1 MSQSSSLHEGRRRRV
16 AGTLAAILV
25 LLPAGIAAQQPSDP
39 GRRLA
44 ELGITLP
51 AVARPLA
58 NYVPWVLSGNQ
69 LWVAG
74 QVPAVT
80 GRLGADLS
88 VEQGHAAARETCIK
102 SIAVISAA
110 LDGDLRRVRRILRV
124 SGFVRATPEFTA
136 HPQVIN
142 GCSDLLVQ
150 VFGEAGRHSRIA
162 VGMAS
167 LPNGAAVEVDMV
179 VEVGPAPGP
188 GAP

>member
-1 MSQSSSLHEGRRRRV
+1 V
-16 AGTLAAILV
+16 AAVLV
-25 LLPAGIAAQQPSDP
+25 VAPAGSAAQEGPDP

-58 NYVPWVLSGNQ
+58 NYVPWVQSGNQ

-80 GRLGADLS
+80 GRLGADLT
-88 VEQGHAAARETCIK
+88 VEQGQAAARETCIK
-102 SIAVISAA
+102 SIAVLHAA
-110 LDGDLRRVRRILRV
+110 LGGDLRRVRRILRV

-150 VFGEAGRHSRIA
+150 VFGESGRHSRIA

-179 VEVGPAPGP
+179 VEVTLSPGP